1 MYMCLW
7 QAGITKMTN
16 CDFPSLA
23 LALYVFVSLM
33 GNIMVLSGWRDRKV
47 VEGRGWWMNAVGL

>member
-7 QAGITKMTN
+7 QAGITKMMN

-23 LALYVFVSLM
+23 LYVFVSPM
-33 GNIMVLSGWRDRKV
+33 GNSMVLSGWRDRKV